1 LMCDPRS
8 YQASNYSSDGFHPN
22 DAGYQFLANEVLDAV
37 KAGSWPT
44 PSDSCA
50 QMTLAP

>member
-1 LMCDPRS
+1 MRAS
-8 YQASNYSSDGFHPN
+8 YQASIYSSDGFHPN
-22 DAGYQFLANEVLDAV
+22 DAGYQYLAGEVLAAV
-37 KAGSWPT
+37 KAGSWPA